1 MREREREKYEIWSQ
15 VDLLPFVE
23 TYSKW
28 ESRDSV
34 KRYYW
39 GDANQQSG
47 YCACGLT
54 GTCADP
60 AKKCNCLIEDDTLRE
75 DSGYLTDSSL
85 LPVTRVVIR
94 MSSFSSDGYL
104 TIGPMTCVDGNTQTR
119 SNRLGAPY
127 TLLNKLYI
135 FRLLTNNKKK

>member
-1 MREREREKYEIWSQ
+1 M
-15 VDLLPFVE
+15 LPFVE

-119 SNRLGAPY
+119 SNRARGWDGNCPY

-135 FRLLTNNKKK
+135 FCIC